1 MFKYNLC
8 TLGYLSMQQSGSAN
22 INYSILPSLLIPTL
36 PKVSPSIYEK
46 NGEKG
51 ILDWKIPQH
60 LPTPA
65 ILPFSKEDISLPT
78 TSDIPQLEK
87 QAARMIVIR
96 RRKMKKHKLKKLRKV
111 RKFEYRRM
119 ALKRKTKKEKEFQM
133 QLSAQVKEAEKFDAK
148 SYVEGIIR
156 IAKEDLTVKRKPHPT
171 HKKNPC
177 LHDED
182 GKRIMFNQHMYGRK

>member
-1 MFKYNLC
+1 
-8 TLGYLSMQQSGSAN
+8 MQQSGSSN
-22 INYSILPSLLIPTL
+22 INKELIAPCLLIPTL
-36 PKVSPSIYEK
+36 PKVSPFIYEK
-46 NGEKG
+46 SGEKG
-51 ILDWKIPQH
+51 KLNWILPQH
-60 LPTPA
+60 LPTSA
-65 ILPFSKEDISLPT
+65 ILPFIKEDISLPIT
-78 TSDIPQLEK
+78 IPNMPQLEK

-182 GKRIMFNQHMYGRK
+182 GRRIMLNQHLYGRK

>member
-1 MFKYNLC
+1 
-8 TLGYLSMQQSGSAN
+8 MQQSGPTN
-22 INYSILPSLLIPTL
+22 MNNPMPISLLIPIL

-46 NGEKG
+46 SGGKG
-51 ILDWKIPQH
+51 ILDWKMPQR
-60 LPTPA
+60 LPTSA
-65 ILPFSKEDISLPT
+65 ILPVIKEDISLPT
-78 TSDIPQLEK
+78 TSPDMPQLEK

-133 QLSAQVKEAEKFDAK
+133 QLSAQVAQAEQFDAK

-182 GKRIMFNQHMYGRK
+182 GKRIMLNQHMYGRK